1 MRRSKTQPEKTRG
14 SAARKTDI
22 SDVTLLVDDLTCN
35 DVYKC
40 RRARRALVGMGDSA
54 VPHLMDALKHRKGW
68 VRWEAAKALS
78 QMPGPVATDA
88 LVIALGDNNFDVRWL
103 AAEGLIDRG
112 REGLAP
118 LMKALIEGSDSVVL
132 RDGAHHVLF
141 DLSHGSLRE
150 MVLPV
155 LQALED
161 VEPSVE
167 VPLKARAL
175 LRKLGGR

>member
-1 MRRSKTQPEKTRG
+1 MNQSKTKPEKPRG
-14 SAARKTDI
+14 SATRQASI
-22 SDVTLLVDDLTCN
+22 ADVTPLVDDLTCN

-40 RRARRALVGMGDSA
+40 RRARRALVEMGDAA
-54 VPHLMDALKHRKGW
+54 VPHLMEALNHRKGW

-78 QMPGPVATDA
+78 QMHGPVATDA
-88 LVIALGDNNFDVRWL
+88 LVIALGDNSFDVRWL

-112 REGLAP
+112 RDGLAP

-141 DLSHGSLRE
+141 DLSHGNLRE

-175 LRKLGGR
+175 LRALGGK

>member
-1 MRRSKTQPEKTRG
+1 MKKPKTSTVKTRG
-14 SAARKTDI
+14 TPGRQAGVA
-22 SDVTLLVDDLTCN
+22 DVKPLVDDLTCK

-40 RRARRALVGMGDSA
+40 RRARKALVEMGEGS
-54 VPHLMDALKHRKGW
+54 VPYLVDALNHRKGW
-68 VRWEAAKALS
+68 VRWEAAKALR
-78 QMPGPVATDA
+78 QIPGPVATDA
-88 LVIALGDNNFDVRWL
+88 LVTALGDNNFDVRWL

-132 RDGAHHVLF
+132 REGAHHVLF
-141 DLSHGSLRE
+141 DLSHGNLRQ

-175 LRKLGGR
+175 LGTIGRR